1 MSSLSKK
8 PLFGQVVIGAPG
20 SGKSTYCNIMAD
32 FLRSQKRKVVI
43 VNLDPGNDALPFTAT
58 IDVSQLIN
66 IEDVMENCDLGPNGA
81 LVYCME
87 YLEKNLD
94 WFFAQVAPYVN
105 SDHYFLFDLP
115 GQIELYTH
123 NTTVRSILKKI
134 EAFGFRLCAVQLID
148 SHYCSDPGK
157 FISVLM
163 TVLTTMC
170 QLELPHINVLSKVD
184 LAEQHGRLHFGLEFY
199 TEVLDLQFLLQEL
212 DQTSF
217 SKKFHKLNKGLVDVI
232 ENYGLVSFLPLSIAS
247 EESIR
252 NVRAAADKANG
263 YVFGAGETNHSNLVS
278 LLSTAVGAQ
287 FQGEFGG
294 TLCETLLGG
303 GRQQISDQL
312 EGDTGNSMSI
322 D

>member
-1 MSSLSKK
+1 
-8 PLFGQVVIGAPG
+8 
-20 SGKSTYCNIMAD
+20 MAD
-32 FLRSQKRKVVI
+32 FLRSQKRQVVI
-43 VNLDPGNDALPFTAT
+43 INLDPGNDALPFTAT
-58 IDVSQLIN
+58 IDVSKLISV
-66 IEDVMENCDLGPNGA
+66 EDVMENCDLGPNGA

-94 WFFAQVAPYVN
+94 WFFDQLAPYVD
-105 SDHYFLFDLP
+105 SDHYFIFDLP

-123 NTTVRSILKKI
+123 NTSVRNILKKF
-134 EAFGFRLCAVQLID
+134 EQFGFRLCAVQLID

-157 FISVLM
+157 FISVLL

-184 LAEQHGRLHFGLEFY
+184 LAEQNGRLHFGIDFY
-199 TEVLDLQFLLQEL
+199 SEVLDLEYLLQEL
-212 DQTSF
+212 DQTTL
-217 SKKFHKLNKGLVDVI
+217 SKKYLKLNKGLVDVI
-232 ENYGLVSFLPLSIAS
+232 ENYGLVSFLPLSIAN
-247 EESIR
+247 EQSIR

-263 YVFGAGETNHSNLVS
+263 YVFGAGENNQSHMLS

-303 GRQQISDQL
+303 RQETNDLTILREED
-312 EGDTGNSMSI
+312 EENSMSV

>member
-1 MSSLSKK
+1 
-8 PLFGQVVIGAPG
+8 
-20 SGKSTYCNIMAD
+20 MAD
-32 FLRSQKRKVVI
+32 FLRSQKRQVVI
-43 VNLDPGNDALPFTAT
+43 INLDPGNDALPFTAT
-58 IDVSQLIN
+58 IDVSKLISV
-66 IEDVMENCDLGPNGA
+66 EDVMENCDLGPNGA

-94 WFFAQVAPYVN
+94 WFFDQLAPYVD
-105 SDHYFLFDLP
+105 SDHYFIFDLP

-123 NTTVRSILKKI
+123 NTSVRNILKKF
-134 EAFGFRLCAVQLID
+134 EQFGFRLCAVQLID

-157 FISVLM
+157 FISVLLM
-163 TVLTTMC
+163 VLTTMC

-184 LAEQHGRLHFGLEFY
+184 LAEQNGRLHFGIDFY
-199 TEVLDLQFLLQEL
+199 SEVLDLEYLLQEL
-212 DQTSF
+212 DQTTL
-217 SKKFHKLNKGLVDVI
+217 SKKYLKLNKGLVDVI
-232 ENYGLVSFLPLSIAS
+232 ENYGLVSFLPLSIAN
-247 EESIR
+247 EQSIR

-263 YVFGAGETNHSNLVS
+263 YVFGAGENNQSHMLS

-303 GRQQISDQL
+303 RQETNDLTILREED
-312 EGDTGNSMSI
+312 EENSMSV